1 MRKDTKL
8 RFKFFFDFV
17 DSRLG
22 LITKGMISVFLAV
35 VFCGTAYAQQDI
47 EISGTVLDE
56 TGETLPGVSIALEDT
71 QRGTTTDLDGNYTIE
86 APSDG
91 VLVFSFIGYQTV
103 REQITGRTTIDV
115 TMSPTVANLDELIV
129 TGYSSQRRG
138 DVTGAVASVDIES
151 VERETSASVL
161 QRLDGKVPGVNVQ
174 TSGSP
179 GARNTVR
186 IRGISS
192 FQNNDPLYII
202 DGTPVQDSYAN
213 WLNPNDIESIQV
225 LKDASAASIYGSRAN
240 NGVIIIETK
249 KGGEGAPQV
258 NLNLRSGIATPV
270 RGYDDFVI
278 TDALQYHEVI
288 KRSYENAGQTVP
300 TNIYGDPNN
309 PSVPNYIWPNDG
321 TNQTMNVDESTY
333 SFPNSL
339 IMPASQGTNWW
350 DEVFGPGLQQNYN
363 ISVAGG
369 SDSHNYNVSFNYLD
383 QEGTAAYN
391 RYQRGT
397 VRVNTEFDLGLIT
410 IGENVSVATD
420 YSYGGIQ
427 GNPGG
432 YAEGGIIGK
441 NILMQPVVP
450 VKDINGWWAS
460 GKAVGLGNQSNPLKA
475 AFYSKEA
482 PNRSNRIFGNVF
494 GRFDIQDKVL
504 VTSRLGFN
512 LSESS
517 YRYFN
522 PVAPEDSEP
531 SFTNGIGEGN
541 SVNTDWTWTNTLQYI
556 DSFAGQHNVDVLLG
570 QEANEF
576 QYRGLNGS
584 IGQLLNTNESSR
596 YIQDALADPSTKNV
610 SSGGF
615 KASLLSFFGKV
626 AYNFD
631 QRYFFDVTVRR
642 DGSSRLGSSN
652 QWGTFP
658 AASLGWR
665 VSNESFLQDSELISN
680 LMIRA
685 GYGITGNQAIPA
697 GRTVNQYG
705 GSVGDTFYNISGD
718 GTSVVAGYRQVVR
731 GNPDLKW
738 EENESINVG
747 VDLEM
752 FDGRFNFALDVYQR
766 DTNDLLFAPQLPA
779 TAGVA
784 SPPIVNIGQMRNTG
798 FDFTLGTRGSF
809 GNDLNWTLSFNG
821 SHYKNEIRK
830 IDGTTDFFFGTA
842 VDTRHGFQTINQVGN
857 PIGSFFGLQTD
868 GFFMNEADVNS
879 HASQDGAAPG
889 RIKFVDTNGDGAI
902 TAADRT
908 IIGDPHPDFTGGLDF
923 GLQYRNWDF
932 NTTFF
937 ASIGNDIYDVQK
949 EYYVFRTFSTTVRED
964 LLTESAVV
972 ENGEVINDPKYPR
985 IDLNDTFSGGQPSD
999 FWVEDGSYL
1008 RLRNL
1013 QIGYTLP
1020 GGIIPGLRNARIYVQ
1035 GENLFTITGY
1045 DGLDPSLPAA
1055 NVSEGGADT
1064 RDQYFG
1070 IDRGSYPSNRIFSL
1084 GINASF

>member
-1 MRKDTKL
+1 MRKNKKL
-8 RFKFFFDFV
+8 RSQFFFDSV
-17 DSRLG
+17 RHRLSSY
-22 LITKGMISVFLAV
+22 TKVMMSLFLAV
-35 VFCGTAYAQQDI
+35 LFCGTAIAQEI
-47 EISGTVLDE
+47 EISGTV
-56 TGETLPGVSIALEDT
+56 TTTGGETLPGVSIALEGT
-71 QRGTTTDLDGNYTIE
+71 QIGTTTDLNGNYTID
-86 APSDG
+86 APENG
-91 VLVFSFIGYQTV
+91 VLVFSFVGFQTV
-103 REQITGRTTIDV
+103 REQITGRTNIDITMEETI
-115 TMSPTVANLDELIV
+115 ANLDELIV

-161 QRLDGKVPGVNVQ
+161 QRLDGRVPGVTVQ

-213 WLNPNDIESIQV
+213 WLNPADIESIQV

-249 KGGEGAPQV
+249 TGSAGAPQV
-258 NLNLRSGIATPV
+258 NLNVRTGIAQPI

-309 PSVPNYIWPNDG
+309 PSIPNYIWPNDG
-321 TNQTMNVDESTY
+321 TNQTMNVDEGSY

-339 IMPASQGTNWW
+339 IMPASSGTNWW
-350 DEVFGPGLQQNYN
+350 DEVFGNALQQNYN

-391 RYQRGT
+391 RFQRGT

-410 IGENVSVATD
+410 IGENVSVATEHT
-420 YSYGGIQ
+420 YGGIQ

-460 GKAVGLGNQSNPLKA
+460 GKAVGLGNQSNPLKS
-475 AFYSKEA
+475 AFYSKEG
-482 PNRSNRIFGNVF
+482 PSRNNRIFGNVF
-494 GRFDIQDKVL
+494 GRFDVQEKVL

-512 LSESS
+512 LNEGS
-517 YRYFN
+517 YRFFN
-522 PVAPEDSEP
+522 PVAPENSEP

-541 SVNTDWTWTNTLQYI
+541 YVNTDWTWTNTLQYI
-556 DSFAGQHNVDVLLG
+556 DQFAGVHNVDVLVG
-570 QEANEF
+570 HEANEF
-576 QYRGLNGS
+576 VTRSLNGS

-596 YIQDALADPSTKNV
+596 YIQDALADPGTKNV
-610 SSGGF
+610 NSGGF
-615 KASLLSFFGKV
+615 KSSLLSFFGKV
-626 AYNFD
+626 AYNYD
-631 QRYFFDVTVRR
+631 QRYFLDLTVRR
-642 DGSSRLGSSN
+642 DGSSRLGSTN
-652 QWGTFP
+652 RWGTFP

-685 GYGITGNQAIPA
+685 GYGVTGNQQIPS

-705 GSVGDTFYNISGD
+705 GSVGDTFYNIGGD

-731 GNPDLKW
+731 GNPNLKW

-779 TAGVA
+779 SAGFA
-784 SPPIVNIGQMRNTG
+784 APPIVNIGQMRNTG
-798 FDFTLGTRGSF
+798 FDFTLGTRGTV
-809 GNDLNWTLSFNG
+809 GTDLNWTLSFNG
-821 SHYKNEIRK
+821 STYKNEIRK
-830 IDGTTDFFFGTA
+830 IDGTTEFFFSGT
-842 VDTRHGFQTINQVGN
+842 TIGRHGFTSINQLGK
-857 PIGSFFGLQTD
+857 PIGSFYGLKTD
-868 GFFMNEADVNS
+868 GIFMNEAEVNS
-879 HASQDGAAPG
+879 HVTQDGAAPG
-889 RIKFVDTNGDGAI
+889 RLKFVDVNGDGNI
-902 TAADRT
+902 SAADET
-908 IIGDPHPDFTGGLDF
+908 IIGNPHPDFTGGLDI
-923 GLQYRNWDF
+923 GLQYKSWDL

-937 ASIGNDIYDVQK
+937 ASIGNEIYDVQK
-949 EYYVFRTFSTTVRED
+949 EFYIFRTFSTTVRED
-964 LLTESAVV
+964 LLTKSAVV
-972 ENGEVINDPKYPR
+972 ENGQVVNNPKYPR

-999 FWVEDGSYL
+999 FYVEDGSYL

-1020 GGIIPGLRNARIYVQ
+1020 GGVIPGLRNARIYVQ

-1045 DGLDPSLPAA
+1045 DGLDPSLPAR
-1055 NVSEGGADT
+1055 NISGGSGDT
-1064 RDQYFG
+1064 RDQYMG
-1070 IDRGSYPSNRIFSL
+1070 IDSGAYPSNRIFSL